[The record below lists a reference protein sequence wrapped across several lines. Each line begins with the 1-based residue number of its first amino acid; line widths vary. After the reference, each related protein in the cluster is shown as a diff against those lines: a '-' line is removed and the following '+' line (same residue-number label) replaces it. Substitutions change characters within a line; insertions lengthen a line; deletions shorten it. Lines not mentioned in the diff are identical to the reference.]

1 MLKKV
6 VSGITLTL
14 LLTSMFVWTFK
25 IQPVSGW
32 TGTIYIRADGS
43 VDPPDA
49 PINRSRNI
57 YTLTGDIFDGS
68 IVVECDNI
76 ILDGNRHVLSE
87 SNNQAYGI
95 NLAGCKNVT
104 ITNFTI
110 LGFTHGVFLSSS
122 SYNKIVNNT
131 LTGCR
136 CYGIFLSQ
144 SSHNYLANNTIMN
157 CTVEAINLDSSNY
170 NTLIGNTVVNNFAG
184 ISLIFCTK
192 NTLRQNR
199 LKGNR
204 YSFRVCGLF
213 LSNYIH
219 DVDTSNI
226 IDEKPIVYWIN
237 RFNETIPSNAGYIV
251 VVNSSMITV
260 KDLKLT
266 NNFYGV
272 IFAFTKDSLIKDIEI
287 SESRCGIYLE
297 TSDFNMIIQN
307 NVTAINGPGILLDR
321 SNYNTIAY
329 NHVSNVNSSGI
340 WLEDTYGNEVIG
352 NHVEYSKSG
361 WPQEYDGA
369 GVLVDDSRFCKVIQN
384 NLIRNKYGIVI
395 GASPAYGNLVIRNN
409 IVMNDI
415 GLVASWGRSN
425 VIYNNNFI
433 ENAKQVHVEFGSSNK
448 YDDGY
453 PSGGNYWSDYTGV
466 DLFSGP
472 YQNITGSDGIGDAS
486 YVIDEDNVDNYP
498 LMGPFSS
505 FNTSAGYSVDVVSN
519 STVEDFRYFESNS
532 TIVMHVSNMT
542 ANQTIGFCRLTI
554 PHDVIS
560 PPYTVKV
567 NDTTVECKT
576 IYENYTEGT
585 SIIYF
590 SYEHS
595 KLEITVIP
603 ECPPVIII
611 PLFTLTTII
620 ATILLKIKR
629 KPKLS
634 RLPKHL

>member
-1 MLKKV
+1 
-6 VSGITLTL
+6 
-14 LLTSMFVWTFK
+14 
-25 IQPVSGW
+25 
-32 TGTIYIRADGS
+32 
-43 VDPPDA
+43 
-49 PINRSRNI
+49 
-57 YTLTGDIFDGS
+57 
-68 IVVECDNI
+68 
-76 ILDGNRHVLSE
+76 
-87 SNNQAYGI
+87 
-95 NLAGCKNVT
+95 
-104 ITNFTI
+104 
-110 LGFTHGVFLSSS
+110 
-122 SYNKIVNNT
+122 
-131 LTGCR
+131 
-136 CYGIFLSQ
+136 
-144 SSHNYLANNTIMN
+144 
-157 CTVEAINLDSSNY
+157 
-170 NTLIGNTVVNNFAG
+170 
-184 ISLIFCTK
+184 
-192 NTLRQNR
+192 
-199 LKGNR
+199 
-204 YSFRVCGLF
+204 
-213 LSNYIH
+213 
-219 DVDTSNI
+219 
-226 IDEKPIVYWIN
+226 
-237 RFNETIPSNAGYIV
+237 
-251 VVNSSMITV
+251 
-260 KDLKLT
+260 
-266 NNFYGV
+266 
-272 IFAFTKDSLIKDIEI
+272 
-287 SESRCGIYLE
+287 
-297 TSDFNMIIQN
+297 MIIQN

-472 YQNITGSDGIGDAS
+472 YQNIIGSDGIGDTS

-519 STVEDFRYFESNS
+519 STVEDFKYFESNS

-542 ANQTIGFCRLTI
+542 ANQIIGFCRITI

-576 IYENYTEGT
+576 IYENYAERT

-603 ECPPVIII
+603 ECPPDIII

-620 ATILLKIKR
+620 ATIPLKIKR
-629 KPKLS
+629 KPK
-634 RLPKHL
+634 HQQAT